1 MIANRTTS
9 FLQMDLDVSW
19 TCHDFRNSGNSGA
32 TSLASKP
39 SVPGG
44 RWRSFSVCTTARC
57 SQRGQKNKS
66 NECSGLVFFFGV
78 SVSTSSNLC
87 SEACSLSLTRR
98 ILEVRI
104 WCHMKQ
110 RLLWLLTIWES
121 SDQVI
126 WNDPKCTKCMNSNF
140 IDDYHRLSLHYMP
153 LPLRLLYPWII
164 SMAPRKLGLVP
175 PSMRHGW
182 HGLYLKA
189 RGEWYR
195 CSMNHSSNR
204 LTRLAKFL
212 QMSVS
217 QIFHTN
223 VASEFQNQN
232 VLNDRQKSLGWRITV
247 PPFLCTFRGANFAHW
262 QACPM
267 ASGGNPGP
275 ID

>member
-1 MIANRTTS
+1 MVSVFFSVFGCLGVHIFES
-9 FLQMDLDVSW
+9 LQWGLLLEPYSS
-19 TCHDFRNSGNSGA
+19 N
-32 TSLASKP
+32 
-39 SVPGG
+39 PGG
-44 RWRSFSVCTTARC
+44 ANLMPREIETSMT
-57 SQRGQKNKS
+57 S
-66 NECSGLVFFFGV
+66 NYLRIKWPSDLKW
-78 SVSTSSNLC
+78 
-87 SEACSLSLTRR
+87 SEVYQLHEQQFHR
-98 ILEVRI
+98 
-104 WCHMKQ
+104 
-110 RLLWLLTIWES
+110 
-121 SDQVI
+121 
-126 WNDPKCTKCMNSNF
+126 
-140 IDDYHRLSLHYMP
+140 RLSLHYMP

-164 SMAPRKLGLVP
+164 SMAPRKLVLVP

-182 HGLYLKA
+182 HGLCLKA

-195 CSMNHSSNR
+195 CSMNHYSNR

-232 VLNDRQKSLGWRITV
+232 VLNDRQKSLGWRVAV